1 MMPGCGGLKMTR
13 LLPSLIALAALVSG
27 CAADSP
33 VARPT
38 CTPSSDSVVCAAVA
52 PMQRA
57 RVARIVDG
65 DTLHVEVDGRDETV
79 RLFGINA
86 PEVGQPCAGEATAR
100 LRTLVGREIR
110 LLPDARDRDRYG
122 RLLRYVY
129 APDGLSIDA
138 ALVAEG
144 LALAWRKDGALRS
157 GIIRLEEDARDGHK
171 GCLWDQ

>member
-1 MMPGCGGLKMTR
+1 MPSCGGPKMTR
-13 LLPSLIALAALVSG
+13 LLPSLIALAALASG
-27 CAADSP
+27 CAADAP
-33 VARPT
+33 GARPT
-38 CTPSSDSVVCAAVA
+38 CTPGADSVRCATVA

-86 PEVGQPCAGEATAR
+86 PEVGQPCADEATAR
-100 LRTLVGREIR
+100 LRALAAGEVR

-144 LALAWRKDGALRS
+144 LALAWRQDGALRV
-157 GIIRLEEDARDGHK
+157 GIIALEEDARGGRA
-171 GCLWDQ
+171 GCLWQ

>member
-1 MMPGCGGLKMTR
+1 MSRGGGLKMTR
-13 LLPSLIALAALVSG
+13 LLSLAIALAALAWG
-27 CAADSP
+27 CAADAP
-33 VARPT
+33 VPRST
-38 CTPSSDSVVCAAVA
+38 CTPSADSILCAAVA

-86 PEVGQPCAGEATAR
+86 PEVGQPCADEATAR
-100 LRTLVGREIR
+100 LRALAAGEVR
-110 LLPDARDRDRYG
+110 LLPDARNRDRYG

-129 APDGLSIDA
+129 ARDGLSIDA

-144 LALAWRKDGALRS
+144 LALAWRKDGALRL
-157 GIIRLEEDARDGHK
+157 GIIAVEEDARDGHK
-171 GCLWDQ
+171 GCLWDK